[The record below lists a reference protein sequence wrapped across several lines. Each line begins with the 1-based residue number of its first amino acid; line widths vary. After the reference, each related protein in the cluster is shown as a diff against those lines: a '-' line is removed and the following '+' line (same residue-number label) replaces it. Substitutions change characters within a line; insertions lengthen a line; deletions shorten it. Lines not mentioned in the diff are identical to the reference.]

1 MSHFITVLSW
11 LIFSTAML
19 SFVSLQLPAQ
29 SLPAF
34 LHIVSESWQTYIHA
48 PILQFIGLQFQT
60 YIDLVIALFIVIHS
74 LIRQK
79 SRLNRIHKDLA
90 IALVNEPVV
99 TSSLENSFSASD
111 TKNVLSYIELAKAG
125 QLQSDAPHYPRSN
138 WLFTAQSMLLVSFT
152 FAASVW
158 LLLQQII

>member
-1 MSHFITVLSW
+1 MSHFITALSW

-19 SFVSLQLPAQ
+19 SFVSLQLPSH

-34 LHIVSESWQTYIHA
+34 LDLILQTWWTYIHA
-48 PILQFIGLQFQT
+48 PFLQIIGQQFQD
-60 YIDLVIALFIVIHS
+60 YVDLVIALLIVIHS

-90 IALVNEPVV
+90 ISLMYEPDV
-99 TSSLENSFSASD
+99 TSSLENSFSTSD
-111 TKNVLSYIELAKAG
+111 TKNVYSYIEQAKAG
-125 QLQSDAPHYPRSN
+125 QLKSDAPHYPRSN
-138 WLFTAQSMLLVSFT
+138 WLFTAQSMLLVSLT

-158 LLLQQII
+158 LFLKQIV